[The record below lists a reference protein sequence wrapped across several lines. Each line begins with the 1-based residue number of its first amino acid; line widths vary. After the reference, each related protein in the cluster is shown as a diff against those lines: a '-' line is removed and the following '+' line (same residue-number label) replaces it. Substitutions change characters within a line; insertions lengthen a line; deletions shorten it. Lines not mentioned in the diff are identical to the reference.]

1 MTTSTDGA
9 AQRAAQGGPQ
19 GMQNAMGIKQS
30 TADTHDPMLYLML
43 DQLQQQRAE
52 REQEREDME
61 RQANLQNQAN
71 IQQFIGN
78 LLQS

>member
-1 MTTSTDGA
+1 
-9 AQRAAQGGPQ
+9 
-19 GMQNAMGIKQS
+19 MQNATGIKQS

-52 REQEREDME
+52 REQEREDTE